1 MEYKWH
7 VDILLK
13 DRKDYIRCIW
23 KGPENVSTN
32 VASNILGKPND
43 FTSFYGLAENH
54 NVLVKIGEIVCLDI
68 YPF

>member
-13 DRKDYIRCIW
+13 DRKSFIRCIW
-23 KGPENVSTN
+23 KGPENVSTD
-32 VASNILGKPND
+32 VANKILGKPND
-43 FTSFYGLAENH
+43 FTSFYGLTKNH
-54 NVLVKIGEIVCLDI
+54 NVLVKIGEIVCMDI